1 MLKLE
6 LPIRELRA
14 ALLIAPKKDVREYL
28 NAVHVCFD
36 GPVRAIVATDGDMLL
51 AISSPNILTGAPPP
65 DLTNITIPRDAL
77 DSLLRGADKRE
88 RETGILNVE
97 VTPPRPEESDFVLRL
112 ERLSTSQQVTTLSR
126 PGYPRLAR
134 LMSAAAR
141 ATGGELPALD
151 YALVGRM
158 TEAFRILA
166 GDKAAPQLLKGE
178 TGTDPVV
185 MTCPALDAVGLIMPR
200 REPLP
205 TRDEVCECVAR
216 VWPTKGE

>member
-6 LPIRELRA
+6 LPIRKLRA
-14 ALLIAPKKDVREYL
+14 ALMIAPKKDVRSYL
-28 NAVHVCFD
+28 NAVHVRFD
-36 GPVRAIVATDGDMLL
+36 GPVRAIVATDGAMLL

-65 DLTNITIPRDAL
+65 NLTSITILRDAL
-77 DSLLRGADKRE
+77 DGLLRGIHKWE

-97 VTPPRPEESDFVLRL
+97 VTPPRPEESDFVLHL
-112 ERLSTSQQVTTLSR
+112 ERPSTSQQVTTLDR
-126 PGYPRLAR
+126 PGYPELAR

-141 ATGGELPALD
+141 ATGGELPAFD

-166 GDKAAPQLLKGE
+166 GDKAVPQLLKGE
-178 TGTDPVV
+178 TDTAPAV
-185 MTCPALDAVGLIMPR
+185 MTYPAVNAVGLIMPY

-205 TRDEVCECVAR
+205 TRDEVRECVAR
-216 VWPTKGE
+216 VWPTNGE

>member
-36 GPVRAIVATDGDMLL
+36 GPVRAIVATDGAMLL

-126 PGYPRLAR
+126 PGYPNVAR

-141 ATGGELPALD
+141 ATGGELPAFD
-151 YALVGRM
+151 YALAGRM

-178 TGTDPVV
+178 TDKTPAV
-185 MTCPALDAVGLIMPR
+185 MTCPMVDAVGLIMPY

-205 TRDEVCECVAR
+205 TRDEVRECVAR